1 MRRLLVYVF
10 VVVLLGSCT
19 KNKTVHF
26 EGIMTS
32 NTNIYHFWLLYNE
45 ESTYIRSG
53 NLYSMS
59 MGNTITQTPIPVG
72 EICVDGQKFD
82 AKKGDIISA
91 KLIAKCDSSITI
103 TDTIQCDFEMLV
115 RFFVDNVLVEER
127 IISHSSSEI
136 IQPHPP
142 YFVDPDILDKTM
154 EFRVP

>member
-1 MRRLLVYVF
+1 MF

-32 NTNIYHFWLLYNE
+32 NTNIYLFRLLFNE
-45 ESTYIRSG
+45 ESTYIESS
-53 NLYSMS
+53 NLYLGFYL
-59 MGNTITQTPIPVG
+59 GNVFTQTPIPVG
-72 EICVDGQKFD
+72 EICEPGIKHY

-91 KLIAKCDSSITI
+91 ILIAKCDSSITI

-142 YFVDPDILDKTM
+142 YFDDPDILERKTI